1 MVRFIVRRLLW
12 MIPVLFAV
20 TLITFL
26 LMHAAPGGPWDRD
39 PGRRQIDAA
48 TQARLDHEFG
58 LDKPMWR
65 QYVAYILG
73 DVDDEGQ
80 LALVNHPADKFP
92 CFCMGSQAGSDRK
105 ALHVRQQLDDGLE
118 GTPPKNR

>member
-1 MVRFIVRRLLW
+1 MFRFIARRLLW
-12 MIPVLFAV
+12 LIPVLFTV
-20 TLITFL
+20 TLVTFL

-48 TQARLDHEFG
+48 TQAKLDHQFG

-65 QYVAYILG
+65 QFVAYILG

-80 LALVNHPADKFP
+80 FVCGAICGNLWQNSDA
-92 CFCMGSQAGSDRK
+92 CFLR
-105 ALHVRQQLDDGLE
+105 
-118 GTPPKNR
+118 TPIREEVPNMWRM